1 MIVLNRSEQLRKTI
15 FLGASRFSDG
25 RVVRPDVS
33 CHEDVYEAM
42 ATLSK
47 FPFSEVVVT
56 ADFVP
61 PVEPPYKLRA
71 EETSEYTRRMN
82 SCLRE
87 WVVHR
92 GGGLKKLDA
101 QYFDLDPAVLVAWA
115 ESGNARHATALRL
128 ESVARMD
135 TENFA
140 EFSEALLSFV
150 SAAHSLEVLEL
161 PLLGRNPASMR
172 PLVDLVCG
180 GQSCEAASNQ
190 LR

>member
-1 MIVLNRSEQLRKTI
+1 
-15 FLGASRFSDG
+15 
-25 RVVRPDVS
+25 
-33 CHEDVYEAM
+33 
-42 ATLSK
+42 
-47 FPFSEVVVT
+47 VT

-71 EETSEYTRRMN
+71 EETSEYTRQMN
-82 SCLRE
+82 SCLQE
-87 WVVHR
+87 WVSHR

-101 QYFDLDPAVLVAWA
+101 QHFDLDPAVLVAWVQ
-115 ESGNARHATALRL
+115 SGNAKHATALRV

-135 TENFA
+135 TINFA

-172 PLVDLVCG
+172 PVVDFVCC
-180 GQSCEAASNQ
+180 GQSCEAASKQ